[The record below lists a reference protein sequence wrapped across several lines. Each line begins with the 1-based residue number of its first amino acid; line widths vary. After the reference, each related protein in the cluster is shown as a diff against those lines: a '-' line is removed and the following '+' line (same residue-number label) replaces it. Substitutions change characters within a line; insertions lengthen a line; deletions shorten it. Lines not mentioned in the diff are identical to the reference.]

1 MPEPALLQLAL
12 TDGQVWLAIALT
24 GIGTFLLRFVM
35 FAAHGRIQLPQRLFD
50 ALKFLPPAI
59 LAALVLPAIYRSEPS
74 GWAPREPAHLLAG
87 LLAIGIAW
95 RTRNMLA
102 TILGGMAAMWLLELW
117 L

>member
-1 MPEPALLQLAL
+1 MPDPQNLAEPLSAAE
-12 TDGQVWLAIALT
+12 VWLAILLT
-24 GIGTFLLRFVM
+24 GLGTFLLRFSM
-35 FAAHGRIQLPQRLFD
+35 LALHGRIHLPERLLD

-59 LAALVLPAIYRSEPS
+59 LTALVLPALYRSDPL
-74 GWAPREPAHLLAG
+74 GWAPRQPAHLLAG
-87 LLAIGIAW
+87 ILAIGIAW